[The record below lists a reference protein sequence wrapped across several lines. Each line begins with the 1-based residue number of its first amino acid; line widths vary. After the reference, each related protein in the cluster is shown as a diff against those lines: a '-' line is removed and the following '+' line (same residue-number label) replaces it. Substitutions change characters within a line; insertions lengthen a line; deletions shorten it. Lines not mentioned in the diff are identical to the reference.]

1 MILIRQAFYLQLFL
15 IFCSSAYTLL
25 PLVVRMAFSDKVKQ
39 LRTEKDWSQEDL
51 AEKVGVSQKQI
62 SAYENGVSFPS
73 QEILIKITEIFDVSL
88 DYLVLESAGQS
99 NSTAIKDREL
109 LRYFQKV
116 DNFSE
121 DERRV
126 VKEILDLVVVKN
138 KAKSFSAAIT

>member
-1 MILIRQAFYLQLFL
+1 
-15 IFCSSAYTLL
+15 
-25 PLVVRMAFSDKVKQ
+25 MAFSDKVKQ

-99 NSTAIKDREL
+99 NSTTIKDREL

-116 DNFSE
+116 DNFSD

-126 VKEILDLVVVKN
+126 VKEILNLVVVKN